1 MSYPKEEWNKLT
13 ASEKLFMK
21 ELADKFSPK
30 YEGVEAPGGI
40 IIKDVK
46 PRKPYKAWWVDND

>member
-13 ASEKLFMK
+13 DDEKIFMK
-21 ELADKFSPK
+21 ELGDKFSPK
-30 YEGVEAPGGI
+30 YEGVDSPGGI

-46 PRKPYKAWWVDND
+46 PRTPYRAWWIKGG